1 MKKST
6 LLFLFLSFS
15 FTGSSTTILFAQ
27 EPSHYNWGSFTR
39 ADSLR
44 GYLSPLRTCYDVT
57 YYHLDISIN
66 PDSQSIQG
74 SNTIRFKVVNAFNKM
89 QVDLFANMNVDSI
102 ILEDGTILKYSREFG
117 AVFINMPR
125 ELEQNTEHQIVF
137 YYSGRP
143 QVAKNPPW
151 DGGFIWKK
159 DKSRSLLSQKEYA
172 GSRKAGQGNPWV
184 MVTCQGTGAS
194 LWWPNKDHQS
204 AEPDSMLLSVTIPK
218 GLEDISNGRL
228 RSEVE
233 LPGGRTQYNWF
244 ISYPINNYDVTVNI
258 GRYAHFND
266 TYRSRDGSKLTL
278 DYYVMQENLQ
288 KAKKQFKQVKTMLAC
303 YEKYF
308 GKYPFYRDGYKL
320 IESSHNG
327 MEHQSAIAYGNHY
340 QLGYEGRASSTVG
353 LKFDFIIV
361 HESAHEW
368 WGNSI
373 TSKDVADMWIHES
386 FAAYAEALYA
396 EYNWG
401 HKAAL
406 EYINAKKQNVRNDEP
421 IIGPYNVNHEGAGD
435 MYDKGQLVLNTLRDV
450 IANDKLW
457 FSILKGF
464 QEKYAYQTVDA
475 DDIID
480 YINQHTGTDY
490 NYFFEQ
496 YLRYPALPQLTVFV
510 TKKGDSTALRFKW
523 DASMKDFKMP
533 IKVTTS
539 KNRFEF
545 IHPTTEWQ
553 TMKLVKFDPKD
564 FKVDEDEFFCKVK
577 INRYYIDPRSD
588 IKIF

>member
-1 MKKST
+1 MKRLT
-6 LLFLFLSFS
+6 LLFLLL
-15 FTGSSTTILFAQ
+15 SSTILLAQ
-27 EPSHYNWGSFTR
+27 EPSHYNWGPFTR

-44 GYLSPLRTCYDVT
+44 GLLSPLRSCYDVT
-57 YYHLDISIN
+57 YYHLDITVD
-66 PDSQSIQG
+66 PESQSIQG
-74 SNTIRFKVVNAFNKM
+74 SNTIRFNVVTAFNQM

-102 ILEDGTILKYSREFG
+102 KFSTEGGSASGGEDGTLLKYSREFG
-117 AVFINMPR
+117 AVFIDMPK

-159 DKSRSLLSQKEYA
+159 DK
-172 GSRKAGQGNPWV
+172 QGNPWV

-204 AEPDSMLLSVTIPK
+204 DEPDSMLLSVTVPK

-228 RSEVE
+228 RSKVE
-233 LPGGRTQYNWF
+233 LPDERTQYNWF

-258 GRYAHFND
+258 GKYAHFD
-266 TYRSRDGSKLTL
+266 DVYTSRDGSMLTL
-278 DYYVMQENLQ
+278 DYYVTPGNLQ
-288 KAKKQFKQVKTMLAC
+288 KAKKQFKQVNTMLAC

-327 MEHQSAIAYGNHY
+327 MEHQTAVAYGNHY
-340 QLGYEGRASSTVG
+340 QLGYEGRASSAVG
-353 LKFDFIIV
+353 LKFDFIII

-368 WGNSI
+368 WGNSV
-373 TSKDVADMWIHES
+373 TSKDIADMWIHES
-386 FAAYAEALYA
+386 FGAYAEALYI

-450 IANDKLW
+450 IASDKLW

-464 QEKYAYQTVDA
+464 QQKYTYQTVDA
-475 DDIID
+475 DDIIN
-480 YINQHTGTDY
+480 YINQQTGTDY

-496 YLRYPALPQLTVFV
+496 YLRYPTLPQLTVFV
-510 TKKGDSTALRFKW
+510 TKKGDTTGLRFKW
-523 DASMKDFKMP
+523 DADVKDFKMP

-539 KNRFEF
+539 KNHFDF

-553 TMKLVKFDPKD
+553 TMKLVKFDPKY

-577 INRYYIDPRSD
+577 IYRFYIDPNSNV
-588 IKIF
+588 KIF

>member
-1 MKKST
+1 MNHLDIGGEVSCHART
-6 LLFLFLSFS
+6 FLSGIHNGFPLKACGNDNAASRGNVILKDSIETISGDHYEKIDTPFS
-15 FTGSSTTILFAQ
+15 ISILLVYGIFNNNSLCAG
-27 EPSHYNWGSFTR
+27 PSHYNWGSFTR

-233 LPGGRTQYNWF
+233 LARRTYT
-244 ISYPINNYDVTVNI
+244 I
-258 GRYAHFND
+258 
-266 TYRSRDGSKLTL
+266 
-278 DYYVMQENLQ
+278 
-288 KAKKQFKQVKTMLAC
+288 
-303 YEKYF
+303 
-308 GKYPFYRDGYKL
+308 
-320 IESSHNG
+320 
-327 MEHQSAIAYGNHY
+327 
-340 QLGYEGRASSTVG
+340 
-353 LKFDFIIV
+353 
-361 HESAHEW
+361 
-368 WGNSI
+368 
-373 TSKDVADMWIHES
+373 
-386 FAAYAEALYA
+386 
-396 EYNWG
+396 
-401 HKAAL
+401 
-406 EYINAKKQNVRNDEP
+406 
-421 IIGPYNVNHEGAGD
+421 
-435 MYDKGQLVLNTLRDV
+435 
-450 IANDKLW
+450 
-457 FSILKGF
+457 
-464 QEKYAYQTVDA
+464 
-475 DDIID
+475 
-480 YINQHTGTDY
+480 
-490 NYFFEQ
+490 
-496 YLRYPALPQLTVFV
+496 
-510 TKKGDSTALRFKW
+510 
-523 DASMKDFKMP
+523 
-533 IKVTTS
+533 
-539 KNRFEF
+539 
-545 IHPTTEWQ
+545 
-553 TMKLVKFDPKD
+553 
-564 FKVDEDEFFCKVK
+564 
-577 INRYYIDPRSD
+577 
-588 IKIF
+588 